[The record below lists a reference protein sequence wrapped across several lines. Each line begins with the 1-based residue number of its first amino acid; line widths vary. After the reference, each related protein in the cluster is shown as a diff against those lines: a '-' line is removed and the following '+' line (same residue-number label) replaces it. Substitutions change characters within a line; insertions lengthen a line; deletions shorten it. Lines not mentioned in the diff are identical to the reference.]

1 MVTHA
6 NVMPVI
12 QTDALVRAGVRASGE
27 LCDNLSGTDV
37 RSALRRKRSRRAT
50 DDTTGKIT
58 SRGLWRAGG
67 MIGALVYCVAV
78 WGALF
83 EGVPRV
89 VAWLGE
95 RTAMASQPAQ
105 PEPSATPPE
114 KRVP

>member
-1 MVTHA
+1 
-6 NVMPVI
+6 
-12 QTDALVRAGVRASGE
+12 
-27 LCDNLSGTDV
+27 
-37 RSALRRKRSRRAT
+37 
-50 DDTTGKIT
+50 
-58 SRGLWRAGG
+58 
-67 MIGALVYCVAV
+67 MIGALVYCAAV